1 MEPSEERLDEQRLRA
16 MSSGELVQHA
26 VEEARLLARAE
37 VAHAKDEL
45 KAELKAAQRAAAL
58 AGATLVATLC
68 GLSVLLVALALALP
82 LNGALA
88 ALLVGLFLLLLASA
102 SALAAYRSFPR
113 QPLPKT
119 QARLKQDL
127 TIAREYLQ

>member
-1 MEPSEERLDEQRLRA
+1 MEPSEERVNEQRLRG

-37 VAHAKDEL
+37 VTHAKEEL
-45 KAELKAAQRAAAL
+45 KTELKAAQRAAAL
-58 AGATLVATLC
+58 AGAALVTTLC

-82 LNGALA
+82 LGGALA
-88 ALLVGLFLLLLASA
+88 ALLVGLFLLLLAGA
-102 SALAAYRSFPR
+102 GAFAAYRSFPR
-113 QPLPKT
+113 QPLPRT